1 MDAQTV
7 DTALAA
13 FGLVADR
20 PAVPADEPFYLWPEL
35 AAGFE
40 LWTRLQTQWRVGMAG
55 PTGLDY
61 SGVAAVM
68 RMLGLRPKVQ
78 RERLWQIQ
86 AMERAALDF
95 WAETK

>member
-1 MDAQTV
+1 M

-13 FGLVADR
+13 FGLVAEGAAL
-20 PAVPADEPFYLWPEL
+20 PVAEPFYLWPEL
-35 AAGFE
+35 APGFE
-40 LWTRLQTQWRVGMAG
+40 LWTQLQTQWRVGMAG

-95 WAETK
+95 WAEKK